1 MTDEEE
7 EKSVPLK
14 TLAVCSEVDALLEAA
29 RVVWSHYDKYD
40 PYGNG
45 VRDEELE
52 ALGAAVKPFE
62 DIAEVGLRARDQL
75 HELREAAADV
85 CDHVLTSHECSH
97 GEVIDRL
104 AAVLAKILGVP
115 AKPGA
120 T

>member
-1 MTDEEE
+1 MRTLTDEEE

-52 ALGAAVKPFE
+52 ALG
-62 DIAEVGLRARDQL
+62 LRARDQL

-104 AAVLAKILGVP
+104 AAVLAKIR
-115 AKPGA
+115 GA
-120 T
+120 TCPLEVPKEKAR